1 MQGARERVR
10 RGGLRGPELLAW
22 LAEHPPDARDAAL
35 EQLLGIEKPA
45 ASLGSPLGGDRMP
58 YMPSAIAPVVRA
70 ALDVPITASDVF
82 VDLGAGLGKA
92 VMAVHLLTGARARGV
107 ELQPALV
114 SEARE
119 RAAALGLDGV
129 EFAESDALTADLDD
143 ATVVF
148 LYLPFTGA
156 VLEGVVRRLEAVA
169 RQRQIA
175 ICTLG
180 LDLRADWMTER
191 PSDEFWLSIY
201 DTRIRGA
208 TPRAMGPLPELSA
221 LGDAIAGGR

>member
-22 LAEHPPDARDAAL
+22 LAEHPPDARDVAL
-35 EQLLGIEKPA
+35 ERLLGIEKPA
-45 ASLGSPLGGDRMP
+45 ETLGAPPGAERMP

-114 SEARE
+114 AEAGE
-119 RAAALGLDGV
+119 RAAELRLDGV
-129 EFAESDALTADLDD
+129 EFVQSDALAADLDD

-156 VLEGVVRRLEAVA
+156 VLEGVLRRLEAVA
-169 RQRQIA
+169 RRRQIA

-180 LDLRADWMTER
+180 LDLRAHWMAER

-201 DTRIRGA
+201 DTRISGA
-208 TPRAMGPLPELSA
+208 TPRPAASLPELSA
-221 LGDAIAGGR
+221 LGDAIARGR